1 MSNKD
6 NVFQALMA
14 KLSGTS
20 DVQLDELKAVAFEV
34 LLATPGCEQSD
45 WTQIL
50 VDQYGSEVVDTFGDN
65 PEDAYAS
72 LEDLWDSP
80 YRDPNSGLEYTFNTW
95 AECFCNESS
104 VQMYHDMIEKKL
116 TIKQDI

>member
-20 DVQLDELKAVAFEV
+20 DVQLDELKVVAFEV
-34 LLATPGCEQSD
+34 LLATPGCGQND

-50 VDQYGSEVVDTFGDN
+50 VDQYGSKVVDTFGDN
-65 PEDAYAS
+65 PEDAYTS

-104 VQMYHDMIEKKL
+104 VQMYHDMIDKKSS
-116 TIKQDI
+116 Q